1 MLRHET
7 RPPFCPPVHGG
18 RMENIMRSPYHGT
31 TILAV
36 RREGKVCIAGDGQ
49 LTLEDTIIKNSG
61 RKVRKLFDG
70 KVLVG
75 YAGGAADALALLD
88 VFEVKLKQYDGD
100 LTRAVIEVAKEW
112 RLDRNLRRLEADLV
126 VMDAEKMFLLS
137 GLGEIVEPDDDV
149 VALGSG
155 GTYAVAAARALMR
168 HTNLSAREIALA
180 AMNIAAKI
188 CVYTNDRI
196 TFEELD

>member
-1 MLRHET
+1 
-7 RPPFCPPVHGG
+7 
-18 RMENIMRSPYHGT
+18 MENTMRSQYHGT

-36 RREGKVCIAGDGQ
+36 RRDGKVCIAGDGQ
-49 LTLEDTIIKNSG
+49 LTLEDTIIKSSG

-155 GTYAVAAARALMR
+155 GTYAVAAARALMQ
-168 HTNLSAREIALA
+168 HTVLSAREIAVA

>member
-1 MLRHET
+1 
-7 RPPFCPPVHGG
+7 
-18 RMENIMRSPYHGT
+18 MEKSTMRSPYHGT

-188 CVYTNDRI
+188 CVYTNDHI
-196 TFEELD
+196 TFEELE